1 LGCYIELK
9 GAVSIMIFALNKNFL
24 ENRLDKQLRAIN
36 KQRAELDRQEEDA
49 IATMLKEDQENK
61 LLIGLFLEDAVKNTV
76 GRPEV
81 RSVESTNMLD
91 AAHEG
96 DEVDEDDEYENV
108 MEPELSNGI
117 DTSKSANL

>member
-1 LGCYIELK
+1 MEL
-9 GAVSIMIFALNKNFL
+9 SKNFL
-24 ENRLDKQLRAIN
+24 ENMLDEQLRAIN

-61 LLIGLFLEDAVKNTV
+61 LLIGSFLEDAVKNTV

-81 RSVESTNMLD
+81 ESVESTNMLN
-91 AAHEG
+91 AAHDG

-117 DTSKSANL
+117 GTGKSANL